1 MKKILFLTLTVALLA
16 ILLVSCNGV
25 AHTES
30 PESSSTAEASETP
43 ESSSTEV
50 TTAKPVVVA
59 LEIRD
64 MGTIKLEL
72 YPNIAPKTVENF
84 LSYVKSGF
92 YEGVIFHRVIE
103 DFMIQAGDK
112 DGDGVS
118 DPSLPTIFGE
128 FTANGFRNDL
138 EFERGVIGLARGP
151 ELNSA
156 SSQFFICHVDTPNLN
171 GLYAAFGRV
180 IEGIEVVDA
189 IATCE
194 KTDDVDANGSHYKPL
209 QDVVIQRA
217 YVVE

>member
-1 MKKILFLTLTVALLA
+1 MKKILLFTLTIALFA
-16 ILLVSCNGV
+16 ILLVACNGS
-25 AHTES
+25 AHTDA
-30 PESSSTAEASETP
+30 PESSSTAQGFDAP
-43 ESSSTEV
+43 ESSSTV
-50 TTAKPVVVA
+50 TSTAKPVVVA

-138 EFERGVIGLARGP
+138 EFERGVIGMARSYDP
-151 ELNSA
+151 NSA
-156 SSQFFICHVDTPNLN
+156 SSQFFICHVDTPYLN
-171 GLYAAFGRV
+171 RQYAAFGRV